1 MKSVIKMNSSD
12 SMMTQYKIIY
22 KIQMIV
28 LRSYKLKLVNRKIKK
43 KLIKL
48 MIRKTNPRL
57 ISLLQKKKMKIQKTL
72 IQ

>member
-1 MKSVIKMNSSD
+1 MKSVIIMNSSD

-28 LRSYKLKLVNRKIKK
+28 LRLYKLKLVNRKIKM

-48 MIRKTNPRL
+48 MTRKTNPKL
-57 ISLLQKKKMKIQKTL
+57 ISLLQKKTMKIKKTL